1 MKLAM
6 TCPPVYERY
15 PVMGAS
21 RRGQTIWPYQ
31 SPRAFPRKRGN
42 GEQGEC
48 INSIRAKALANLARS
63 RLLNPI
69 GGKADIG
76 ATIAQLLATVQRSIR
91 RVSILYF
98 FSVE

>member
-48 INSIRAKALANLARS
+48 INSIRAKAVANLARS

-76 ATIAQLLATVQRSIR
+76 ATLRNCWRL
-91 RVSILYF
+91 
-98 FSVE
+98 FSDQSGVCQFCIPS